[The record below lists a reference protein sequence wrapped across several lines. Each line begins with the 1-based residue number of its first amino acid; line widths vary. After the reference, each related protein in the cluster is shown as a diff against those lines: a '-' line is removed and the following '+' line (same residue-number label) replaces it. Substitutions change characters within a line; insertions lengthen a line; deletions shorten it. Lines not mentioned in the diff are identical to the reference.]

1 MNRELLYSFQA
12 IAIAATLVGVT
23 GSQTGHAGSA
33 PNALATPQCFLAD
46 GGPARQQV
54 VGTDARSQASETS
67 AHSFQVEPADC
78 WARTSNIP
86 DRGGL
91 KLTFFTSS
99 IRGGEGAAEDEAKGT
114 SVLSSQMALPQDK
127 SNHFV
132 SSEENEL
139 TQKGDPD
146 RGGKIYLADCSM
158 CHQPNRA
165 GIPPQIPSLIGV
177 VDRLGD
183 EKVRSVSK
191 IGIPDKSPPMPPH
204 PDLTEANIEDLI
216 AFLRAK

>member
-1 MNRELLYSFQA
+1 MFRWVVALLAVSMP
-12 IAIAATLVGVT
+12 AAGVSQTQVAVYGEFSASDLAGGSQGDYLYGGTTGVLLDGPIWFHHLALAADVQGRFITHNGESLNGVT
-23 GSQTGHAGSA
+23 FGPRVSLPLQR
-33 PNALATPQCFLAD
+33 F
-46 GGPARQQV
+46 GGFSPLRSFWLDSRDTTTARI
-54 VGTDARSQASETS
+54 TR
-67 AHSFQVEPADC
+67 
-78 WARTSNIP
+78 
-86 DRGGL
+86 L
-91 KLTFFTSS
+91 
-99 IRGGEGAAEDEAKGT
+99 
-114 SVLSSQMALPQDK
+114 
-127 SNHFV
+127 V

-204 PDLTEANIEDLI
+204 PDLTEANIDDLI